1 VGLDCAVT
9 GHDLIEAGV
18 AAGPEIGRGL
28 AWLRAQVLDGDAPVT
43 RDDQLAAVVDYIQ
56 QR

>member
-1 VGLDCAVT
+1 
-9 GHDLIEAGV
+9 
-18 AAGPEIGRGL
+18 
-28 AWLRAQVLDGDAPVT
+28 VLDGDAPVT